1 MYTRLCAFIAR
12 TCLKLGVG
20 GLVLLVC
27 AVLYQVIGR
36 YIFND
41 TPTWAE
47 SGAVLLVLYVV
58 LGSFALKRART
69 PQGRVL
75 CYVAALAVYGAPL
88 PSAGAAFSAAADD
101 SQLRL
106 VEMPV
111 LMLPPGCRAIVG
123 SRGAHRHPYAVVRA
137 ASSLS
142 M

>member
-47 SGAVLLVLYVV
+47 SGAVLLVLYVTMLGMAVGVRDAGHIGLESFLV
-58 LGSFALKRART
+58 LAPDWLRTKLELLIHAL
-69 PQGRVL
+69 VL
-75 CYVAALAVYGAPL
+75 LFGIVMAWNCGVLAESVA
-88 PSAGAAFSAAADD
+88 
-101 SQLRL
+101 
-106 VEMPV
+106 
-111 LMLPPGCRAIVG
+111 
-123 SRGAHRHPYAVVRA
+123 PYKL
-137 ASSLS
+137 SLIHI
-142 M
+142 